1 MCVFVGRNKKVDESV
16 THRELND
23 AVGSLCYTHILSCST
38 LFCDKRLWPGVC
50 GKRWDNVNTAAS
62 KRSLHH
68 TKYLAKLL
76 WALRMASW
84 LPRHSPMSC
93 GWVVVMR

>member
-1 MCVFVGRNKKVDESV
+1 MQLTWLALLYAHPQLQHAFPQQTALAWSV
-16 THRELND
+16 
-23 AVGSLCYTHILSCST
+23 C
-38 LFCDKRLWPGVC
+38 VC
-50 GKRWDNVNTAAS
+50 GKGWDNVTTAAS

-84 LPRHSPMSC
+84 LPRHSPMSW
-93 GWVVVMR
+93 GWVMVMR